1 MTKKKPQAASIGT
14 PAIQTLNRAGVT
26 FTVHTF
32 DAPTATSTLGYGAA
46 AAAALGV
53 EPDRVFKTLMISV
66 QGARHPTAVAIVPV
80 SSQVQLKALAHA
92 LDAKRTDLMDA
103 AAAERL
109 TGYVVG
115 GISPFGQRRPSP
127 TVIDRSALSW
137 ETIYVSAGR
146 RDADVE
152 VNPVDLVDI
161 LQAVVADIRERGR
174 A

>member
-1 MTKKKPQAASIGT
+1 MTKKKSQTPSIGT
-14 PAIQTLNRAGVT
+14 PAIQTLNRAGVA
-26 FTVHTF
+26 FNLHTF
-32 DAPTATSTLGYGAA
+32 DAAPSTLGYGAA

-53 EPDRVFKTLMISV
+53 EPDRVFKTLMISL
-66 QGARHPTAVAIVPV
+66 QGAPCPTAVAVVPV
-80 SSQVQLKALAHA
+80 TCHVQLKALANA
-92 LDAKRTDLMDA
+92 LDAKRAELLDP

-127 TVIDRSALSW
+127 TIVDRTALTW

-152 VNPVDLVDI
+152 VKPKDLIDI
-161 LQAVVADIRERGR
+161 LQATVADIGERGR

>member
-1 MTKKKPQAASIGT
+1 MTKKKSPAHTIGT
-14 PAIQTLNRAGVT
+14 PAIQTLNRAGVA
-26 FTVHTF
+26 FTLHTF
-32 DAPTATSTLGYGAA
+32 DAAPSTLGYGAA

-53 EPDRVFKTLMISV
+53 EPERVFKTLMISL
-66 QGARHPTAVAIVPV
+66 QGGLHPTAVAIVPV
-80 SSQVQLKALAHA
+80 TGQVQLKALAHG
-92 LDAKRTDLMDA
+92 LDAKRAELMEA

-115 GISPFGQRRPSP
+115 GISPFGQRRSSP
-127 TVIDRSALSW
+127 TIIDRSALSW

-152 VNPVDLVDI
+152 VAPGDLTDV
-161 LQAVVADIRERGR
+161 LQAVVADISERGR

>member
-1 MTKKKPQAASIGT
+1 MTKKKSQTPSIGT

-26 FTVHTF
+26 FTLHTF
-32 DAPTATSTLGYGAA
+32 DASPSTLGYGAA
-46 AAAALGV
+46 AATALGV
-53 EPDRVFKTLMISV
+53 EPDRVFKTLMISL
-66 QGARHPTAVAIVPV
+66 QGGPHPTAVAIVPV
-80 SSQVQLKALAHA
+80 TGHVQLKALAHA
-92 LDAKRTDLMDA
+92 LDAKRAEMLDP

-115 GISPFGQRRPSP
+115 GISPFGQRRCSP
-127 TVIDRSALSW
+127 TIIDRSALSW

-152 VNPVDLVDI
+152 VKPRDLIDV
-161 LQAVVADIRERGR
+161 LQATVADISERGR

>member
-1 MTKKKPQAASIGT
+1 MSKKKPQTPSIGT
-14 PAIQTLNRAGVT
+14 PAIQTLNRAGVA
-26 FTVHTF
+26 FNLHTF
-32 DAPTATSTLGYGAA
+32 DASPSTLGYGAA

-53 EPDRVFKTLMISV
+53 EPDRVFKTLMISL
-66 QGARHPTAVAIVPV
+66 QGAQSPTAVAIVPV
-80 SSQVQLKALAHA
+80 TGHVSLKAVAHT
-92 LDAKRTDLMDA
+92 LDAKRAELLDPTD
-103 AAAERL
+103 AERL

-127 TVIDRSALSW
+127 TIIDRTALSW

-152 VNPVDLVDI
+152 VAPGDLIEI
-161 LQAVVADIRERGR
+161 LQATVADIGERGR